1 MCLTSASVK
10 RKTRDLIFSLDPG
23 KVAKKATDFSRNR
36 RCPLPDTILF
46 LLSLAGHS
54 LNTEIGDFFLLQGR
68 IAPSASAISQQR
80 DKLRDSALPELFDS
94 FNHLFPFKK
103 TFHGLHLL
111 AADGSDTNIP
121 ALKGDKSTFVL
132 DKTGQKGHHQMHLDA
147 LYDILEKRY
156 VDARISPR
164 AKFNEN
170 KALCE
175 MVDRYTLNGPSLFI
189 ADRGYPTF
197 NTLAHI
203 QNAGQFFLIRAKT
216 PFGKSSPLKGI
227 AFPEKDEFDI
237 EHHYILRRRRVRK
250 TEDHSIYKNLRND
263 RPFDYID
270 INDRTTEYRIDFRIV
285 KVKIKEDLY
294 EYLLTNLPQETF
306 PAGTLKEL
314 YRMRWEI
321 ETSFR
326 RLKYNI
332 GLNFFHSKKRSFIKQ
347 EIFVRLI
354 MHNFISL
361 IISCIRVPQKKR
373 KYTYAVSF
381 SDAVPHC
388 RRFLYMKISSVQLK
402 NLLLKHLT
410 PIRPGRNAPRKV
422 RSQRVQALNN
432 RP

>member
-1 MCLTSASVK
+1 MCLTPAAVK

-23 KVAKKATDFSRNR
+23 KAAKKAADFSRNR
-36 RCPLPDTILF
+36 CCPLPDTILF

-54 LNTEIGDFFLLQGR
+54 LNTEICDFFLLQGR
-68 IAPSASAISQQR
+68 KPPSASALSQQR
-80 DKLRDSALPELFDS
+80 DKLRESALPDLFDS
-94 FNHLFPFKK
+94 FNTLFSFKK

-111 AADGSDTNIP
+111 AADGSDVNIP
-121 ALKGDKSTFVL
+121 ALKGDTSTFVL
-132 DKTGQKGHHQMHLDA
+132 DKTAQKGHHQMHLDA
-147 LYDILEKRY
+147 LYDLLEKRY

-164 AKFNEN
+164 AKLNEN

-175 MVDRYTLNGPSLFI
+175 MVDQYALNGPCLFI

-216 PFGKSSPLKGI
+216 PFSKSSPLKGI
-227 AFPEKDEFDI
+227 GFPEKDEFEID
-237 EHHYILRRRRVRK
+237 HHYILRRRRVKK
-250 TEDHSIYKNLRND
+250 TEDRSIYKNLRND

-270 INDRTTEYRIDFRIV
+270 IKDRTTEYRIDFRII
-285 KVKIKEDLY
+285 KVRIKEDLY
-294 EYLLTNLPQETF
+294 EYLLTNLPQKAF
-306 PAGTLKEL
+306 PVRILKEL

-347 EIFVRLI
+347 EIFARLI
-354 MHNFISL
+354 MHNFVSL
-361 IISCIRVPQKKR
+361 IIGCIQVPKKDR

-381 SDAVPHC
+381 SDAVAHC
-388 RRFLYMKISSVQLK
+388 KRFLFMKISSVILK

-410 PIRPGRNAPRKV
+410 PIRPGRSVPRKV